1 MELIYTVI
9 IVFCLIFGF
18 YTGYKI
24 GKEQALPKVPKQI
37 AHPIQTI
44 KENEA
49 SKEEDAKIEAFQ
61 KDLEE
66 LDNYGG

>member
-18 YTGYKI
+18 YAGYKL
-24 GKEQALPKVPKQI
+24 GKDQKLPKVPKEVL
-37 AHPIQTI
+37 HPIQTI
-44 KENEA
+44 KENEK
-49 SKEEDAKIEAFQ
+49 SKEEEEKLKEFQ